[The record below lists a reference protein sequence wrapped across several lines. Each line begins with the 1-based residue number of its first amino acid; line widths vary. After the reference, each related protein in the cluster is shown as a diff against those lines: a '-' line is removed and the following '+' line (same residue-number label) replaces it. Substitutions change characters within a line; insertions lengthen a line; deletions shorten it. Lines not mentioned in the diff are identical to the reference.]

1 MNGAVASAVSGT
13 GHEYTFSFASVPLG
27 LVTVTWAPNHDIT
40 DTESPANAFDS
51 AVAGEVRHYI
61 VADQEAPTVI
71 NRSPVADARLR
82 GLSELSV
89 TFSEPVTDLE
99 AEDLTA
105 NGAPATSLTGEGAGP
120 YLFTFDPINDGPV
133 TLSWTAGHA
142 IADLAFNPLISEDW
156 SYILVANARIPNVV
170 INELMASNRSG
181 LTDEDGDY
189 SDWIE
194 LLNKDNSAVNLL
206 GWSLSDDIDQP
217 GKFILPEIILQPG
230 GRLLVMASGKD
241 RSPAGEAEIHTNF
254 KLAVSGEY
262 LGLFPPELPREA
274 ADEIAPSYPV
284 QRNDHSYGRESD
296 GEIWRYFASP
306 TPRVSNGPQPLI
318 RGLLDSP
325 HFSSPRGLYDQP
337 FNLRLTSP
345 DPQAVIR
352 YTADG
357 SEPTSRNGTIYSAP
371 IPVESTRIIRA
382 AAFRTDYLSS
392 EIITHSYFYDESS
405 AIRSL
410 PIVSVSTD
418 DSNLWGPTGIQTP
431 GNAAQRGIAW
441 ERPASVELIRQDQSG
456 FQENCGIRVQGGD
469 HIRAR
474 YNPNSAPPASKYSF
488 RIYFRGD
495 YGATMLHFPF
505 FEGSEVKVFDRF
517 TLRAGMN
524 DHSNPFVLDEMVR
537 RMQIATGNVGARGNF
552 VNLFINGEYK
562 GYYNATERI
571 DDDFMRSWHGGD
583 NDWDVIAQYGEIRE
597 GNAREWQRMMELVR
611 RDQSNLSNYRRSA
624 RLLDMDNFIDYLL
637 VNVYCG
643 TRDWPHNNWRA
654 ARERGSRTGFRFY
667 VWDAEHALAH
677 NGNTLTS
684 ELGGGSEIAQ
694 IYQALVRSPEFR
706 LRWADRAH
714 KHLFNGGALID
725 RTHNL
730 NFRLIRREMQGVIP
744 NMSDSVLRNW
754 IPNRRAEIIGHMRS
768 AGLYRS
774 DEAPEMLPFGGPL
787 APTDSIEL
795 SSTGDRIYYTT
806 DGSDPRLAATA
817 QNPLGSVSPQAS
829 LYTEP
834 FTLNGTG
841 TIKSRSLSGTDW
853 SALTE
858 AEFLQEPRFPNL
870 RITEIMYNPPG
881 GSTYEFIELHNP
893 SSRTIDLGHFSFQGI
908 TYQFP
913 GSATLSPQQRIV
925 LSSNDDQ
932 QSFAQRY
939 PGVRSYGTFGGSLSN
954 GGERLTLVDGFGNNI
969 ISVRYNDRA
978 GWPRSADGGG
988 YSLVLRDI
996 DGDSNDPTSWSASPQ
1011 VHGSPGEGDSAE
1023 IRSSVVIN
1031 EVLAHNESA
1040 VAHGNEFPPF
1050 VELHNSGANAVD
1062 LSGWSLSD
1070 DADLPHKFSF
1080 PQGTSID
1087 GGGHLLIW
1095 CTTPTGVPPLFA
1107 TETVLVAD
1115 NPAAAASALVPTT
1128 GNGGNTLSVADW
1140 TNVAAPPNAANW
1152 SAGTTG
1158 IGYEASPGSG
1168 TSYSALLGLDLLAQ
1182 MRDLTSSAYVRVPFT
1197 IDQPALSSARGL
1209 FLEMKYDDGFIA
1221 YLNGVQ
1227 VTSANAPGQPGP
1239 SSAASADNSDSR
1251 ALQFEQFDVSAYVHL
1266 LNPGTNMLAIHGLN
1280 DGDNSSDFLIVPRL
1294 TASDATPPGLHSG
1307 FELSPEGGFLFLTNP
1322 SGSQTDDASY
1332 GLQVADFSISRNG
1345 KDWSLTVPTPG
1356 NPNGTSVPLAS
1367 QSELTINEWV
1377 TNRIAGE
1384 GDWLELHNKDANHPV
1399 ALRNLYLASD
1409 EAVYRYGAISFIA
1422 PRAFKRFWADEGSGP
1437 EHLGFRLPASGGTLQ
1452 LIESNGVLIENLR
1465 HTAQAE
1471 NLASGRLPDGATTV
1485 RDFSNSSSPGAS
1497 NYLGASSGLS
1507 ISELHADSH
1516 DQGLGWVELSNDT
1529 SDPLPLGGH
1538 SLVVGNRD
1546 GTPWTFP
1553 PGLSI
1558 PANGFLVVNCDTTRA
1573 PSSIPGAL
1581 NTGRSLP
1588 GIGGEIYFF
1597 DDAAQEIDRVLYGA
1611 QIPGLSIGSIPDGSW
1626 RLLSS
1631 PTPGEANTSAALLG
1645 AVNSLSINEWLA
1657 KAPLGLEDFVEL
1669 YNSSDRPVAL
1679 HLLRLTDDLSST
1691 GLAQFSFPELN
1702 YIAPGG
1708 FLALLADG
1716 ESGAGHLPFSL
1727 HAMGETLRLYQATG
1741 TVIIDEVSWGV
1752 EEEGVSSG
1760 RLTDGGPDLGPLQFQ
1775 SPGGSNLISPN
1786 ADRDGDEMPDSWE
1799 TAHGLDPSSA
1809 ADANLDLDGDRR
1821 TNLYEYRSN
1830 TDPTDSTSFLQ
1841 FSTFSHDGTEV
1852 ALTFTAQPGIRY
1864 RIEQSDNGI
1873 DWSALSVIPA
1883 GPTMRVESLSDRDG
1897 GASEFY
1903 RLVAERMP

>member
-1 MNGAVASAVSGT
+1 MKRVLALMLSLSSSVGLAATPTVTNVTPAPGTVSELSPITITFSEAVSGVDASDLIMNGVVAST
-13 GHEYTFSFASVPLG
+13 VSGAGDEYTFSFASVPRG

-40 DTESPANAFDS
+40 DTEVPANAFDS
-51 AVAGEVRHYI
+51 TVAGEVRHYI
-61 VADQEAPTVI
+61 VVDQEAPAVI
-71 NRSPVADARLR
+71 NRSPVADGRLR

-89 TFSEPVTDLE
+89 TFSELITGLE

-120 YLFTFDPINDGPV
+120 YLFTFGSINDGPV
-133 TLSWTAGHA
+133 TLSWAAGHA
-142 IADLAFNPLISEDW
+142 IADLASNPLIGEDW

-170 INELMASNRSG
+170 INELIASNRSG
-181 LTDEDGDY
+181 LTDEDQEY

-206 GWSLSDDIDQP
+206 GWSLSDDIDEP
-217 GKFILPEIILQPG
+217 GKFVLPDRILQPG
-230 GRLLVMASGKD
+230 ARLLVIASGKD
-241 RSPAGEAEIHTNF
+241 RSPAGVAEIHTNF
-254 KLAVSGEY
+254 KLAASGEY

-284 QRNDHSYGRESD
+284 QRNDHSYGRENN
-296 GEIWRYFASP
+296 GEIWRYFANP
-306 TPRVSNGPQPLI
+306 TPRVSNGVSAI

-325 HFSSPRGLYDQP
+325 HFSSPRGFYAQP
-337 FNLRLTSP
+337 FNLGLTSP

-352 YTADG
+352 YTVDG
-357 SEPTSRNGTIYSAP
+357 SEPTARNGTIYSAP

-382 AAFRTDYLSS
+382 AAFRTNYLPS
-392 EIITHSYFYDESS
+392 EIITHSYFYNESS

-410 PIVSVSTD
+410 PVISISTD
-418 DSNLWGPTGIQTP
+418 ESNLWGPTGIQTP

-456 FQENCGIRVQGGD
+456 FQENCGIRVQGGN
-469 HIRAR
+469 HIRGL
-474 YNPNSAPPASKYSF
+474 YNPNSGPPASKYSF
-488 RIYFRGD
+488 RVYFRGD

-524 DHSNPFVLDEMVR
+524 DHSNPFVVDEMVR

-583 NDWDVIAQYGEIRE
+583 NDWDVIAQFGEIRE
-597 GNAREWQRMMELVR
+597 GDASAWQRMMGAVR
-611 RDQSNLSNYRRSA
+611 RDQSSTSYYRRST
-624 RLLDMDNFIDYLL
+624 RELDMDNFIDYLL

-643 TRDWPHNNWRA
+643 TGDWPHNNWRA
-654 ARERGSRTGFRFY
+654 ARERASRTKFRFY
-667 VWDAEHALAH
+667 VWDAEGALG
-677 NGNTLTS
+677 NGGRSVQGNTLTS
-684 ELGGGSEIAQ
+684 QLGGGSEIAQ
-694 IYQALVRSPEFR
+694 MYQALVRSPEFR

-714 KHLFNGGALID
+714 KHLFNGGALAD
-725 RTHNL
+725 RTHSG
-730 NFRLIRREMQGVIP
+730 NFRLILREMRGVIP
-744 NMSDSVLRNW
+744 NMSSSILRNW
-754 IPNRRAEIIGHMRS
+754 IPNRRAAIIGHMRS

-774 DEAPEMLPFGGPL
+774 DEAPEMQPFGGPL
-787 APTDSIEL
+787 TPTDSIEL

-806 DGSDPRLAATA
+806 DGSDPRVTATA
-817 QNPLGSVSPQAS
+817 QNPLGSVSPQAA
-829 LYTEP
+829 LYTDP
-834 FTLNGTG
+834 FTLNGTS

-893 SSRTIDLGHFSFQGI
+893 SGRTIDLGHFSFQGI
-908 TYQFP
+908 TYEFL

-925 LSSNDDQ
+925 LSSNDDP

-996 DGDSNDPTSWSASPQ
+996 DGDLNDPTSWSASPQ

-1023 IRSSVVIN
+1023 IRPSVAIN

-1040 VAHGNEFPPF
+1040 VSHGNEFPPF
-1050 VELHNSGANAVD
+1050 VELQNSGASAVD

-1087 GGGHLLIW
+1087 RGGHLLIW
-1095 CTTPTGVPPLFA
+1095 CT
-1107 TETVLVAD
+1107 
-1115 NPAAAASALVPTT
+1115 NPKGA
-1128 GNGGNTLSVADW
+1128 
-1140 TNVAAPPNAANW
+1140 
-1152 SAGTTG
+1152 
-1158 IGYEASPGSG
+1158 
-1168 TSYSALLGLDLLAQ
+1168 
-1182 MRDLTSSAYVRVPFT
+1182 
-1197 IDQPALSSARGL
+1197 
-1209 FLEMKYDDGFIA
+1209 
-1221 YLNGVQ
+1221 
-1227 VTSANAPGQPGP
+1227 
-1239 SSAASADNSDSR
+1239 
-1251 ALQFEQFDVSAYVHL
+1251 
-1266 LNPGTNMLAIHGLN
+1266 
-1280 DGDNSSDFLIVPRL
+1280 
-1294 TASDATPPGLHSG
+1294 PGLHSG

-1322 SGSQTDDASY
+1322 SGAQADAASY
-1332 GLQVADFSISRNG
+1332 GLQVADFSISKNG
-1345 KDWSLTVPTPG
+1345 ENWSLTVPTPG
-1356 NPNGTSVPLAS
+1356 TPNGASVPLAS

-1384 GDWLELHNKDANHPV
+1384 GDWLELHNQDASHPV
-1399 ALRNLYLASD
+1399 ALRNLYLASG

-1465 HTAQAE
+1465 HTAQTE
-1471 NLASGRLPDGATTV
+1471 NLASGRLPDGSTTV
-1485 RDFSNSSSPGAS
+1485 RHFINSPSPGAP
-1497 NYLGASSGLS
+1497 NYLGVSSGLS

-1516 DQGLGWVELSNDT
+1516 GQGLGWVELSNST
-1529 SDPLPLGGH
+1529 PDPLPLSGH

-1546 GTPWTFP
+1546 GTHWTFP
-1553 PGLSI
+1553 SGLSI
-1558 PANGFLVVNCDTTRA
+1558 PANGFLVVSCDATRA
-1573 PSSIPGAL
+1573 PSSTPGAL

-1588 GIGGEIYFF
+1588 SIGGEIYFF
-1597 DDAAQEIDRVLYGA
+1597 DDAPQEIDRVLYGA
-1611 QIPGLSIGSIPDGSW
+1611 QVPDLSIGSIPDDRW

-1631 PTPGEANTSAALLG
+1631 PTPGEINASAALLG
-1645 AVNSLSINEWLA
+1645 ALNSLSINEWLA
-1657 KAPLGLEDFVEL
+1657 KAPLGREDFVEL

-1679 HLLRLTDDLSST
+1679 HLLRLTDDLSSI
-1691 GLAQFSFPELN
+1691 GLVQFSFPELN

-1708 FLALLADG
+1708 FLTLLADG
-1716 ESGAGHLPFSL
+1716 GSGTGHLPFSL

-1775 SPGGSNLISPN
+1775 SPGGSNLINPN

-1799 TAHGLDPSSA
+1799 TAHGLDPDSA

-1841 FSTFSHDGTEV
+1841 FSTFSHDGTEF
-1852 ALTFTAQPGIRY
+1852 ALKFTAQPGIRY
-1864 RIEQSDNGI
+1864 TIEQSDNGI

-1883 GPTMRVESLSDRDG
+1883 GPTVRVESLSDRDG